1 MQCNNVDISI
11 TRVPGH
17 AAAEGSQVLVSWPM
31 QGAGLVVLSE
41 CKRKTNRGSS
51 RWEVHQM
58 WSGQSGH
65 TSQPSLCV
73 RAGRRRRR
81 AFSAP
86 RRSATDELL
95 NAPIN
100 SQSMLNQ

>member
-1 MQCNNVDISI
+1 VQCNNVDISI

-58 WSGQSGH
+58 WSGESGH
-65 TSQPSLCV
+65 TSHPSLCGQASTT
-73 RAGRRRRR
+73 RLL
-81 AFSAP
+81 SAP
-86 RRSATDELL
+86 RRSATNELL
-95 NAPIN
+95 NAPIK